1 MVSAAL
7 HATFRVIPL
16 CGPDGSV
23 GGCVEPSDIGLYP
36 PPQLPNGGGA
46 ESPDP
51 WGGGP
56 GGILPLP
63 NEGGGGSANGTLRGG
78 TPLSGTGSG
87 AGPAANGAA
96 PLLRRNQYWVSLK
109 PRSVVMPQSDY
120 TVCFFRYDSGIQ
132 REMSRVVAT
141 LLTSRWVL

>member
-63 NEGGGGSANGTLRGG
+63 NEGGGGGSAGG
-78 TPLSGTGSG
+78 SSGSVELPTIDG
-87 AGPAANGAA
+87 AG
-96 PLLRRNQYWVSLK
+96 VED
-109 PRSVVMPQSDY
+109 V
-120 TVCFFRYDSGIQ
+120 
-132 REMSRVVAT
+132 EEVVAT
-141 LLTSRWVL
+141 MEIEAPTCSITTTDDLLS